1 MIPLRVAGG
10 SAAERSGGVL
20 PIGQNTD
27 TLIHLRPIAMSRDR
41 KFTKGATNMERR
53 EVLKTMAIAAQT
65 FVLVHGAWHG
75 GWCWSR
81 VADRLRTAGHQV
93 FTPTQTGLG
102 ERKHLLSKDITLD
115 TFIKDIVNVIEAEEL
130 SNVILVGHSFGGL
143 AISGTADVM
152 PDRIRHLVYLDSL
165 MVEGGKSP
173 FDSLPPD
180 VVAARRKAAE
190 ETSGGLSL
198 PAPPPSAFG
207 VSDAKDTDW
216 VKRRLTP
223 HPLGTYTS
231 TLNIKGPVGNNLPR
245 TYIHCTTPSYAA
257 LQGSRNWVKAQQGW
271 RWAEI
276 ATGHDAMVMAPE
288 ELTRMLIG
296 VTS

>member
-1 MIPLRVAGG
+1 MKR
-10 SAAERSGGVL
+10 
-20 PIGQNTD
+20 
-27 TLIHLRPIAMSRDR
+27 RD
-41 KFTKGATNMERR
+41 
-53 EVLKTMAIAAQT
+53 VLKTMAIAGLAAGAEATATKAQTAAQT

-81 VADRLRTAGHQV
+81 VADRLRAAGHRV

-115 TFIKDIVNVIEAEEL
+115 TFTKDIVNVIEAEEL
-130 SNVILVGHSFGGL
+130 ANIVLVGHSFGGN
-143 AISGTADVM
+143 AISGTADAI
-152 PDRIRHLVYLDSL
+152 PGKIRHLVYLDSL
-165 MVEGGKSP
+165 MVDAGKAP
-173 FDSLPPD
+173 FDNLPPD
-180 VVAARRKAAE
+180 VVAARRKAAD

-207 VSDAKDTDW
+207 VSDASDTEW

-231 TLNIKGPVGNNLPR
+231 KLNIKGPVGNNLPR
-245 TYIHCTTPSYAA
+245 TYIACTSPSYAA
-257 LQGSRNWVKAQQGW
+257 LQASRDWVKARAGW

-276 ATGHDAMVMAPE
+276 ATGHDAMVMAPD
-288 ELTRMLIG
+288 ELTRMLID
-296 VTS
+296 VANA

>member
-1 MIPLRVAGG
+1 MQPIFETLALSIPACRKAPDQQ
-10 SAAERSGGVL
+10 SN
-20 PIGQNTD
+20 IGKGET
-27 TLIHLRPIAMSRDR
+27 IMKRRD
-41 KFTKGATNMERR
+41 
-53 EVLKTMAIAAQT
+53 VLKTMAIAGVAAGAGGASAKAETTPQT

-115 TFIKDIVNVIEAEEL
+115 TFTTDIGNVIEAEEL
-130 SNVILVGHSFGGL
+130 SNVVLVGHSFGGL
-143 AISGTADVM
+143 AISGVADTM

-165 MVEGGKSP
+165 MVEGGKRP

-180 VVAARRKAAE
+180 VVAARLKAAE

-198 PAPPPSAFG
+198 PTPPPSAFG
-207 VSDAKDTDW
+207 ISDARDTEW

-245 TYIHCTTPSYAA
+245 TYIACTNPAYAA
-257 LQGSRNWVKAQQGW
+257 LERSHNWVKAQPGW

-288 ELTRMLIG
+288 ELSRMLIG

>member
-1 MIPLRVAGG
+1 MKR
-10 SAAERSGGVL
+10 
-20 PIGQNTD
+20 
-27 TLIHLRPIAMSRDR
+27 RD
-41 KFTKGATNMERR
+41 
-53 EVLKTMAIAAQT
+53 VLKTMAIAGLAAGTGGAAATAQTTAQT

-81 VADRLRTAGHQV
+81 VTDRLRAAGHQV

-115 TFIKDIVNVIEAEEL
+115 TFTKDIVNVIEAEEL
-130 SNVILVGHSFGGL
+130 SNVVLVGHSFGGL
-143 AISGTADVM
+143 AISGAADAI
-152 PDRIRHLVYLDSL
+152 PDKIRHLVYLDSL

-173 FDSLPPD
+173 FDNLPPD
-180 VVAARRKAAE
+180 IVAARRKAAE

-198 PAPPPSAFG
+198 PAPPPAAFG
-207 VSDAKDTDW
+207 ISDAKDTEW

-245 TYIHCTTPSYAA
+245 TYIACTNPSYAA
-257 LQGSRNWVKAQQGW
+257 LEGSRKWVKAQQGW

-288 ELTRMLIG
+288 ELARMLIG

>member
-1 MIPLRVAGG
+1 MKR
-10 SAAERSGGVL
+10 
-20 PIGQNTD
+20 
-27 TLIHLRPIAMSRDR
+27 RD
-41 KFTKGATNMERR
+41 
-53 EVLKTMAIAAQT
+53 VLKTMAIAGMAAGAAGTAAQAQTTAQT

-81 VADRLRTAGHQV
+81 VADRLRSASHRV

-115 TFIKDIVNVIEAEEL
+115 TFTTDIVNVIETEEL
-130 SNVILVGHSFGGL
+130 SDIILVGHSFGGN
-143 AISGTADVM
+143 AISGVADAI
-152 PDRIRHLVYLDSL
+152 PGRIRHLVYLDAV
-165 MVEGGKSP
+165 MVEGGKAP
-173 FDSLPPD
+173 FDSLPTD

-198 PAPPPSAFG
+198 PTPPPSAFG
-207 VSDAKDTDW
+207 ISDPSDIEW

-231 TLNIKGPVGNNLPR
+231 TLNLKGPVGNNLPR
-245 TYIHCTTPSYAA
+245 TYIACTNPSYAA
-257 LQGSRNWVKAQQGW
+257 LQASRNWVKAQQGW

-276 ATGHDAMVMAPE
+276 ATGHDAMVMAPD
-288 ELTRMLIG
+288 ELTRMLIE

>member
-1 MIPLRVAGG
+1 MKRRDVLR
-10 SAAERSGGVL
+10 
-20 PIGQNTD
+20 
-27 TLIHLRPIAMSRDR
+27 
-41 KFTKGATNMERR
+41 
-53 EVLKTMAIAAQT
+53 TMAIAGFAAGAGGGAATTQTAGQT

-81 VADRLRTAGHQV
+81 VADRLRASGHQV

-115 TFIKDIVNVIEAEEL
+115 VFVKDIVNVIEAEEL

-143 AISGTADVM
+143 AISGVADAM
-152 PDRIRHLVYLDSL
+152 PDKIRHLVYLDSL
-165 MVEGGKSP
+165 MVEGGRSP
-173 FDSLPPD
+173 FDGLPPD

-190 ETSGGLSL
+190 ESSGGLSL
-198 PAPPPSAFG
+198 PTPPPSAFG
-207 VSDAKDTDW
+207 VSDAKDSEW

-231 TLNIKGPVGNNLPR
+231 PLNIKGPVGNNLPR
-245 TYIHCTTPSYAA
+245 TYIACTSPSYAA
-257 LQGSRNWVKAQQGW
+257 LENSRKWVKAHAGW

-276 ATGHDAMVMAPE
+276 ATGHNAMVMAPD
-288 ELTRMLIG
+288 ELTRMLVG
-296 VTS
+296 LTS